1 MKKIKL
7 ILLLLTLTAVTGCLL
22 KEEGKGYLT
31 KTCSLSE
38 NLDNII
44 KNEEINI
51 THKDDDMTLITIKR
65 TYLDS
70 SDDKMLSIL
79 KDSILSEKQS
89 LKNEKGLTIEVIDK
103 DNSLEIN
110 YSFDY
115 NNISE
120 NVKQLYKIDNKY
132 HIQIKYLK
140 EQGYICK

>member
-51 THKDDDMTLITIKR
+51 THKDDDMTLITIKI

>member
-51 THKDDDMTLITIKR
+51 THKDDDMTLITIKI

-140 EQGYICK
+140 EQGYVCK